1 MQCPRAPP
9 RHNTERTTTIARPPR
24 LPTPPRPTGPR
35 VGKHIR
41 AAQVRV
47 IDQNGE
53 MLGVMTVPE
62 AMEAADAVGLDLV
75 EVSPGAEPPVCKF
88 LDYSKFKYEQQK
100 KAAEARKKSKTV
112 GVKEVKLRPGIEAHD
127 FDVKA
132 RAARRFIEGGHKVK
146 ISLRFRGREITHQ
159 DLGRAVVERLIAHL
173 DDIAKVETPPKL
185 ESKQIL
191 AFIVPDPTKS
201 GAEKGTQ
208 GGAGNAASPN
218 QAPDSLDS
226 A

>member
-1 MQCPRAPP
+1 
-9 RHNTERTTTIARPPR
+9 
-24 LPTPPRPTGPR
+24 
-35 VGKHIR
+35 
-41 AAQVRV
+41 
-47 IDQNGE
+47 
-53 MLGVMTVPE
+53 MTVPE
-62 AMEAADAVGLDLV
+62 AVEAADAVGLDLV

-100 KAAEARKKSKTV
+100 KAAEARKKSKTA

-127 FDVKA
+127 FDVKL
-132 RAARRFIEGGHKVK
+132 RAGRRFIGEGNKVK

-159 DLGRAVVERLIAHL
+159 ELGRAVVERFIAAL

-201 GAEKGTQ
+201 GGEAPAVPAGDQAAESG
-208 GGAGNAASPN
+208 
-218 QAPDSLDS
+218 APDGAS